1 MMINFNGKIL
11 DESDQLSNN
20 RGFLY
25 GDAVFETLKIV
36 NNKIL
41 FWEDHYFR
49 LMSSMRIIRLDIPE
63 TYTPEFL
70 KENIIKIH
78 QKKSLTGNSRVR
90 ITVFRYSSGKYRP
103 DSNTSSF
110 IISSE
115 EVRESNYILNNG
127 DYKVDLFKDFYLDN
141 QLISSIKSNN
151 KIINVVASIYS
162 NENGLENC
170 ILLNKNKM
178 VVEFINSNIFTVNQ
192 GEIYTPKLSSGCLN
206 GVMRKNLIN
215 ILRLNSFEVF
225 EEDISTFDLTKSDE
239 IFGTNIIQGL
249 FSVTNYRNKYYSN
262 SISLKILNLLNNHI
276 NLN

>member
-103 DSNTSSF
+103 ESNTSSF

-162 NENGLENC
+162 NENGLKNC
-170 ILLNKNKM
+170 ILLNKDKM

-192 GEIYTPKLSSGCLN
+192 GKIYTPKLSSGCLN

-215 ILRLNSFEVF
+215 ILKINFFEVF

-276 NLN
+276 NLS

>member
-115 EVRESNYILNNG
+115 EVKESNYILNNG

-162 NENGLENC
+162 NENGLKNC
-170 ILLNKNKM
+170 ILLNKDKM

-192 GEIYTPKLSSGCLN
+192 GKIYTPKLSSGCLN

-276 NLN
+276 NLS

>member
-11 DESDQLSNN
+11 DESDQLSDN

-63 TYTPEFL
+63 TYTPDFL

-103 DSNTSSF
+103 ESNTSSF

-192 GEIYTPKLSSGCLN
+192 GKIYTPKLSSGCLN

-276 NLN
+276 NLS

>member
-115 EVRESNYILNNG
+115 EVSESNYILNNG

-170 ILLNKNKM
+170 ILLNKDKM
-178 VVEFINSNIFTVNQ
+178 VVEFINSNIFSVNQ
-192 GEIYTPKLSSGCLN
+192 RKIYTPKLSSGCLN

-262 SISLKILNLLNNHI
+262 SISLKILKLLNNHI
-276 NLN
+276 NLS

>member
-1 MMINFNGKIL
+1 MINFNGKIL

-115 EVRESNYILNNG
+115 EVRESNYVLNDR

-192 GEIYTPKLSSGCLN
+192 GKIYTPKLSSGCLN

-276 NLN
+276 NLS

>member
-115 EVRESNYILNNG
+115 EVSESNYILNNG

-192 GEIYTPKLSSGCLN
+192 GKIYTPKLSSGCLN